1 MAVALAQG
9 REAIDYFF
17 ELSLY
22 LFVTT
27 GFITAAATGKL
38 DLPSVVVV
46 SAALA
51 VRGLGF
57 LGVWRF
63 SISPGAVT
71 RLTIGYFFFYAFDYL
86 FLSRTF
92 VDATG
97 HLVFFV
103 MVVKLFSTR
112 VNRDFLYLGLL
123 AFLEMLLAAILTI
136 DTSFLAF
143 FLVFLLFGIATF
155 TSYEIRRSYQ
165 RATRPAEVQG
175 QPMLRGLGIT
185 SALVAAGILLLGG
198 LLFFFIPRYTT
209 GYLSRFAPKTQHIA
223 GFSDNVTLGEI
234 GDIKKT
240 NTVVMRI
247 RFADPPSRVQHLRW
261 RGVALVSF
269 DGKRWYNP
277 GSGTTVLSGSP
288 VVSRPGNLHFLL
300 LRGPELWE
308 LLGRPQWG
316 LLSYTVYL
324 EPISSEH
331 LFLISTAQEVTGRF
345 RLLERD
351 SQDSIL
357 MRDRSFAALRYD
369 GSSNLLQPA
378 AQLLRAAPAEY
389 PERIGDL
396 PREFYL
402 QLPRQDPRI
411 ADLARKVTSGAS
423 NAYDRASLLEE
434 HLRTQY
440 GYTLDM
446 PFTGDDPIAGFLFDQ
461 RRGHCEYFA
470 SAMTVLLRSLGI
482 PARLVNG
489 FLPGEYNDISELY
502 VVRASDAHS
511 WVEAYFPNYGWIQFD
526 PTPPAGAQSAS
537 GLGRLSMWFD
547 ALQAFWVDWVVNY
560 DFVRQFTLMR
570 NLDRGSRRATTETR
584 DYLRKQYRAL
594 AAKIKLV
601 HARIK
606 SNPATLPA
614 LITGFGAAFLLL
626 LGSGRLFAFWQS
638 RASQARSRAGR
649 ATARDAALAYQRLL
663 AFLARRG
670 YRKSP
675 GMSAREFLPAI
686 RDPWLA
692 PLVTEFTTTYER
704 ARFGGALELVP
715 QLYGLLAR
723 ARQKPQA

>member
-1 MAVALAQG
+1 MGVALAQG
-9 REAIDYFF
+9 REAVDYFF

-38 DLPSVVVV
+38 DLPTVVVV
-46 SAALA
+46 SAALLA
-51 VRGLGF
+51 RGLGF
-57 LGVWRF
+57 MGIWRF
-63 SISPGAVT
+63 SISPAAVT
-71 RLTIGYFFFYAFDYL
+71 RLTIGYFFFYVFDYL

-136 DTSFLAF
+136 DTSFLVF

-155 TSYEIRRSYQ
+155 TSYEIRRSYE
-165 RATRPAEVQG
+165 RAARPAEVQG
-175 QPMLRGLGIT
+175 PPMLRGLGIM
-185 SALVAAGILLLGG
+185 AAVVTTGILLLGG

-247 RFADPPSRVQHLRW
+247 RFAAAPSRVQHLRW

-277 GSGTTVLSGSP
+277 HSGTTVLSGSP
-288 VVSRPGNLHFLL
+288 VVSRPGNLSFFIH
-300 LRGPELWE
+300 REREPAR
-308 LLGRPQWG
+308 RPLQW
-316 LLSYTVYL
+316 LAYTVYL
-324 EPISSEH
+324 EPISTEH
-331 LFLISTAQEVTGRF
+331 LFFIPTPEQLTGRF
-345 RLLERD
+345 RLLEMD

-369 GSSNLLQPA
+369 ALSNLAQPA
-378 AQLLRAAPAEY
+378 AQLLRAATTEY

-396 PREFYL
+396 PRESYR

-489 FLPGEYNDISELY
+489 FLPGEYNDISEMY

-526 PTPPAGAQSAS
+526 PTPPAGAQSAG

-626 LGSGRLFAFWQS
+626 LGSGRLFALWQS

-649 ATARDAALAYQRLL
+649 ATVRDAALAYQRLL
-663 AFLARRG
+663 DFLAHRG

-692 PLVTEFTTTYER
+692 PLVTEFTTAYER

-723 ARQKPQA
+723 ARQKPGYS